1 MASMCMHGT
10 SIYESTALSKDV
22 ITNHPGC
29 LLVIRSTWNQIPGR
43 VCHNL
48 SNGKH
53 EGTRN
58 LPLDSFLCNSHQSRF
73 YIEGVSKFPRFWKNW
88 FTIHKPTKVSRVPS
102 KGFSAGQGIMIST
115 ESMQSNCYDVYDPI
129 TNHYCKYRFSTEPCF
144 PLSMVYRIID
154 ISVFKSNFPWKTLGQ
169 HRHPIIDRYCESR
182 MVSLDFDF
190 HKAMVFPQGHQWASI
205 WPAHLSWKPKCV
217 YENENRESAWVKR
230 GFSSNFHGITVFKFS
245 EIAAKNSA

>member
-1 MASMCMHGT
+1 MYFVVVVVVVAVVSMAPMASMCMHGT

-58 LPLDSFLCNSHQSRF
+58 LPLDSFLCNRHQSGF
-73 YIEGVSKFPRFWKNW
+73 YIEGVSKFPRFWKNR

-129 TNHYCKYRFSTEPCF
+129 TIHRLFHWAMF
-144 PLSMVYRIID
+144 PPLHGLSD
-154 ISVFKSNFPWKTLGQ
+154 
-169 HRHPIIDRYCESR
+169 HRYI
-182 MVSLDFDF
+182 
-190 HKAMVFPQGHQWASI
+190 
-205 WPAHLSWKPKCV
+205 CV
-217 YENENRESAWVKR
+217 
-230 GFSSNFHGITVFKFS
+230 
-245 EIAAKNSA
+245 